1 MKRYFYYLFAL
12 TMAFSGT
19 LFSQSMNSRDLTVP
33 VWAQVQSGDNPS
45 ITINWF
51 NYGFADN
58 FVIFKKLANATT
70 WGNPLQSIIDTSV
83 NKFTD
88 YNVKIGTKYEYQI
101 IATGKKLVKVNDSTT
116 AYVNFSATG
125 YITTGIEVVPNLT
138 KGTVLILVDETMN
151 EGLSNE
157 LNQMK
162 ADLIQEGYNV
172 VMATAPRADTFDKSK
187 VISTKNIIND
197 IYTQNPN
204 LSNVILIG
212 RIAVPYSGYLAPD
225 GHKDHYGAWP
235 ADVYYAV
242 NNSFW
247 TDKTV
252 NNSDASR
259 AENKNIIGDG
269 KFDQTTLATNIVVP
283 YAVGRIDFS
292 KMEMFFDSSFANPE
306 MELVRRYLSRNHQW
320 RTNQLEVVW
329 KGVVD
334 DNFSAQSYPEG
345 FAASGWRAFTNFF
358 DRNDVIADDF
368 ITTLSTEPYLWSYG
382 CGGGSYTSAGG
393 IGNSTNMKEN
403 KINGIFS
410 LLFGSY
416 FGDWDVKNNFLRS
429 VMAADPGALTIAWS
443 GRPHWFFHKMNLGEP
458 IGTSLLATQNNN
470 NLYYPNIYYNSQ
482 YPNGI
487 LYTSGTRQ
495 VHIGLLGDPTLRMFN
510 TNAIPPTEL
519 SVVENA
525 DGTITLKWVAPE
537 GQNSKKYVIYRN
549 TDKNTNYVLLTD
561 KPIEETKF
569 IDNFLYDG
577 TLNYMVMSLELDT
590 SRSGTFYNQS
600 LPITG
605 SVKTVSVDEEIA
617 EFSIFPNPVIDNL
630 NISFVA
636 NANQSIIEISDIQGN
651 IIYHQIME
659 TSINNSANLSLR
671 IANLNGNKISSGV
684 YLVKITSGKQTSTEK
699 FVVY

>member
-1 MKRYFYYLFAL
+1 MKKCFYSIFAL
-12 TMAFSGT
+12 LLIANLN

-33 VWAQVQSGDNPS
+33 IWANVQSGANPS

-51 NYGFADN
+51 DYGFADN

-101 IATGKKLVKVNDSTT
+101 IATGKKLVKVNDTT
-116 AYVNFSATG
+116 NTYVNFSATG

-138 KGTVLILVDETMN
+138 KGSVIILVDETMN
-151 EGLSNE
+151 EGLANE

-172 VMATAPRADTFDKSK
+172 VMATAPRADSFDKSK

-225 GHKDHYGAWP
+225 AHTDHYGAWP

-242 NNSFW
+242 NNNFW
-247 TDKTV
+247 TDMTV

-269 KFDQTTLATNIVVP
+269 KYDQTALATNIVVP

-292 KMEMFFDSSFANPE
+292 KMEMFFDSTLANPE
-306 MELVRRYLSRNHQW
+306 MELVRKYLYRNHQW

-358 DRNDVIADDF
+358 DRNDVIAADF

-382 CGGGSYTSAGG
+382 CGGGSFTSAGG
-393 IGNSTNMKEN
+393 IGNYTDFKSN

-416 FGDWDVKNNFLRS
+416 FGDWDAKNNLLRS

-470 NLYYPNIYYNSQ
+470 NLYYPNVYYNSQ

-510 TNAIPPTEL
+510 TNANPPTEL
-519 SVVENA
+519 SVIENT
-525 DGTITLKWVAPE
+525 DGTITLKWIAPE
-537 GQNSKKYVIYRN
+537 GQNSKKFVIYRN
-549 TDKNTNYVLLTD
+549 TNKNANYILLTD
-561 KPIEETKF
+561 KPIEATEFT
-569 IDNFLYDG
+569 DNFLYDG
-577 TLNYMVMSLELDT
+577 TLNYMVMSLELNS

-600 LPITG
+600 LPLTG

-617 EFSIFPNPVIDNL
+617 EFSIFPNPVVDNL

-651 IIYHQIME
+651 IIYHQIIE
-659 TSINNSANLSLR
+659 TSVNSSANLSLR
-671 IANLNGNKISSGV
+671 ITNLNNMTISSGV

>member
-1 MKRYFYYLFAL
+1 MKKIIFSIFAL
-12 TMAFSGT
+12 FFVATLN

-33 VWAQVQSGDNPS
+33 VWAEVQSGANPS

-51 NYGFADN
+51 NYGYADN
-58 FVIFKKLANATT
+58 FVIFKKLANATY
-70 WGNPLQSIIDTSV
+70 WGNPVQTINDTSI

-101 IATGKKLVKVNDSTT
+101 IATGKKLVKVNDTT
-116 AYVNFSATG
+116 NAYVNFSATG

-138 KGTVLILVDETMN
+138 KGSVLILVDETMN

-172 VMATAPRADTFDKSK
+172 VIATAPRADSFDKSK

-197 IYTQNPN
+197 IYTQNLD
-204 LSNVILIG
+204 LSNLILIG

-225 GHKDHYGAWP
+225 AHPDHYGAWP

-242 NNSFW
+242 NNNFW
-247 TDKTV
+247 TDMTV
-252 NNSDASR
+252 NNSAASR

-269 KFDQTTLATNIVVP
+269 KYDQTTLATNIVVP
-283 YAVGRIDFS
+283 FAIGRIDFS
-292 KMEMFFDSSFANPE
+292 KMEMFFDSSLANPE
-306 MELVRRYLSRNHQW
+306 MELVRKYLNRDHLY

-329 KGVVD
+329 KGVID
-334 DNFSAQSYPEG
+334 DNFSAQSYPEV

-358 DRNDVIADDF
+358 DRNDVIAADF
-368 ITTLSTEPYLWSYG
+368 ITTLSTETYLWSYG

-393 IGNSTNMKEN
+393 IGTSTNMKEK
-403 KINGIFS
+403 KINGVFS

-429 VMAADPGALTIAWS
+429 VLAAEPGALTIGWS

-487 LYTSGTRQ
+487 LYTTGTRQ
-495 VHIGLLGDPTLRMFN
+495 IHIGLLGDPTLRMFN
-510 TNAIPPTEL
+510 TNAVPPTEL

-525 DGTITLKWVAPE
+525 DGTITLKWMAPE
-537 GQNSKKYVIYRN
+537 GQNSKKFVIYRN
-549 TDKNTNYVLLTD
+549 TDKNTNYSLLTET
-561 KPIEETKF
+561 PIEATEFT
-569 IDNFLYDG
+569 DNFIYDG
-577 TLNYMVMSLELDT
+577 TLNYMVMSLELDS

-600 LPITG
+600 LPIMG
-605 SVKTVSVDEEIA
+605 SVKTVSVDEEIPD
-617 EFSIFPNPVIDNL
+617 FSIFPNPVVDNL

-636 NANQSIIEISDIQGN
+636 NANQSIVEISDIQGN
-651 IIYHQIME
+651 IIYHQIFE
-659 TSINNSANLSLR
+659 TSANSSANLSLK
-671 IANLNGNKISSGV
+671 IANLNGKTISSGV
-684 YLVKITSGKQTSTEK
+684 YLVKITSGKQTSTDK
-699 FVVY
+699 IIVY